1 VPHDVIPEARRWDV
15 AYEQL
20 RELGVHFAS
29 HEAPARW
36 KCQDCKRYV
45 KIYDEIMK
53 PFKSKEF
60 KKAAKK

>member
-1 VPHDVIPEARRWDV
+1 VPHDVIQAASQWEV

-45 KIYDEIMK
+45 RLFNEIMK
-53 PFKSKEF
+53 PFESKQYK
-60 KKAAKK
+60 KKAAK